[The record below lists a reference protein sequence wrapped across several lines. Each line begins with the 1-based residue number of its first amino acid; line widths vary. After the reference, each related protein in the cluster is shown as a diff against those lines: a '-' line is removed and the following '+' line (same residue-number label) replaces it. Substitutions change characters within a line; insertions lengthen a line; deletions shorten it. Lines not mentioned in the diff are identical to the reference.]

1 MQVGET
7 QEFQVADE
15 ETGQRLDRF
24 LAMRLPEFSR
34 TLLRKAIGAGAGRI
48 NDRGAKPATIVNA
61 GDKVSFLMPEIPRT
75 GPVPE
80 AIPLDIIFE
89 DDHLVVVNKPA
100 GMVVHPARGHW
111 SGTLASALAHH
122 CEQLS
127 SVGGPTRPG
136 IVHRLDRDT
145 TGVIVVAKT
154 DAIHGKLAEQ
164 FAERTTEKEYLVLVN
179 GTPGLDS
186 DFIDRPIAPH
196 RVHREKMAIAHEG
209 HPTARQARTF
219 YEVEERL
226 GRYTILR
233 AKPVT
238 GRTHQIRVHLKSIG
252 CPVLCDKL
260 YGGRAEL
267 LLSEIS
273 TKPAGEE
280 DRVLLAR
287 QALHARKL
295 SITHPLSDER
305 ITFEAPLPED
315 MAEVLQVLRGSADT
329 PRS

>member
-1 MQVGET
+1 MEIGVP
-7 QEFQVADE
+7 QEFVVSAE

-24 LAMRLPEFSR
+24 LALRIPGYSR
-34 TLLRKAIGAGAGRI
+34 TLLRKAVGAGAGRI
-48 NDRGAKPATIVNA
+48 NGRGAKPATIVNT
-61 GDKVSFLMPEIPRT
+61 GDTVTFILPEMPRT
-75 GPVPE
+75 GPEPE

-89 DDHLVVVNKPA
+89 DDHVIVVNKPA

-127 SVGGPTRPG
+127 SVGGLTRPG

-154 DAIHGKLAEQ
+154 DAVHGKLAEQ
-164 FAERTTEKEYLVLVN
+164 FAERSVEKEYLALVN
-179 GTPGLDS
+179 GAAKLDS
-186 DFIDRPIAPH
+186 DHIDQPIAPH
-196 RVHREKMAIAHEG
+196 KTHREKMAISREG
-209 HPTARQARTF
+209 HPQARSAKTF
-219 YEVEERL
+219 FQVEERL
-226 GRYTILR
+226 GRYTLLQ

-267 LLSEIS
+267 LASEIATLS
-273 TKPAGEE
+273 ASEE
-280 DRVLLAR
+280 DRVILAR
-287 QALHARKL
+287 QALHAAKL
-295 SITHPLSDER
+295 SLTHPLSGER
-305 ITFEAPLPED
+305 LSFEAPIPND
-315 MAEVLQVLRGSADT
+315 MVEALKLLRREVN
-329 PRS
+329 